1 MKKKQ
6 KIFSKKKILI
16 YGLGKT
22 GVSSHLFLKKNNET
36 LLFDDIKKNLIINK
50 KFFINKK
57 KIYKYNFDYILVSP
71 GINIRKCSLKK
82 YISKNLNKVITD
94 LDIFYSHYFKNKIIS
109 ITGTNGKSTTA
120 QILFEVL
127 KDQKKDVR
135 LVGNIGNPILNE
147 KKVTPKTIFVI
158 EASSYQLEYSKI
170 FKANYAAILNISPDH
185 IERHG
190 NLNNYVKS
198 KFKLIKNQNEEDF
211 SFLDFKNKYL
221 KKFLKQNNSKSKM
234 INVHK
239 KLFSE
244 NIAKIKNP
252 YFLTNGN
259 KQNLSF
265 VCAISKKL
273 GIRQSQLLKTI
284 NKFKGLNF
292 RQQVIYKNKNF
303 KVINDSKATSFSS
316 TINILE
322 SLNKVHWL
330 LGGIPKSGDNF
341 YMSKKKC
348 INFKAYI
355 YGKNKNHFIKI
366 LKNKIRY
373 ESFRNLES
381 ALKKTIYDIKNE
393 KSQIDNTILF
403 SPSAASFDS
412 YKNFEDRGKKFNK
425 LFKKIYLNK

>member
-1 MKKKQ
+1 MEKKQ

-36 LLFDDIKKNLIINK
+36 LLFDDVKKNLNLSK
-50 KFFINKK
+50 NFFINKK

-259 KQNLSF
+259 KQNFSF
-265 VCAISKKL
+265 VCATCL
-273 GIRQSQLLKTI
+273 P
-284 NKFKGLNF
+284 
-292 RQQVIYKNKNF
+292 
-303 KVINDSKATSFSS
+303 FS
-316 TINILE
+316 LH
-322 SLNKVHWL
+322 L
-330 LGGIPKSGDNF
+330 
-341 YMSKKKC
+341 
-348 INFKAYI
+348 
-355 YGKNKNHFIKI
+355 
-366 LKNKIRY
+366 
-373 ESFRNLES
+373 
-381 ALKKTIYDIKNE
+381 
-393 KSQIDNTILF
+393 
-403 SPSAASFDS
+403 
-412 YKNFEDRGKKFNK
+412 
-425 LFKKIYLNK
+425 